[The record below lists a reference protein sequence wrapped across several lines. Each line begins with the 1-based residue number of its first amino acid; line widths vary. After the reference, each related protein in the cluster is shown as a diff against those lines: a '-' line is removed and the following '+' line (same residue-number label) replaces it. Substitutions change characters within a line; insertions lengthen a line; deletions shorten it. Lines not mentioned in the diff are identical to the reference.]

1 MKTYTI
7 YVRTF
12 QGIRNVDKI
21 YGTGWT
27 FQGIHN
33 VDNSN
38 KLDKIYD
45 TGWSVYATV
54 VGAKELVNTLLNS
67 KYKKSHAKEWCKKH
81 WVYNKDDIDVSEDDI
96 LYSLNCKFNV
106 YSAIDNRGHEVDL
119 MNIVRNF
126 PHPKKVY
133 KFRCG
138 SVPGISKGQWK
149 FANYYRKFPKP
160 KRDAEDVIDEVR
172 MYTRNYKVKDHVTP
186 NTWDDIER
194 SDVRDRSWKRHRDN
208 QFKRS
213 KPSYK
218 APKTDV
224 EENLGDLDENS
235 WDIE

>member
-1 MKTYTI
+1 MRTYTI

-12 QGIRNVDKI
+12 YGYRNI
-21 YGTGWT
+21 YNMT
-27 FQGIHN
+27 
-33 VDNSN
+33 

-54 VGAKELVNTLLNS
+54 VGAKELVNTILNS

-81 WVYNKDDIDVSEDDI
+81 YVYNREDIDVSEDDI
-96 LYSLNCKFNV
+96 LYSIGSKFNV
-106 YSAIDNRGHEVDL
+106 YTAIDDRGHEVNL
-119 MNIVRNF
+119 MNIVRNL
-126 PHPKKVY
+126 HVPKKVY
-133 KFRCG
+133 KFRCEP
-138 SVPGISKGQWK
+138 VPGVSKGQWK

-160 KRDAEDVIDEVR
+160 KKDAEDVIDEVK

-186 NTWDDIER
+186 NTYDDVVR

-218 APKTDV
+218 MSKTDI
-224 EENLGDLDENS
+224 ENLGDLDENS
-235 WDIE
+235 WDIK

>member
-1 MKTYTI
+1 MRTYTI

-12 QGIRNVDKI
+12 YGYRNI
-21 YGTGWT
+21 YNMT
-27 FQGIHN
+27 
-33 VDNSN
+33 
-38 KLDKIYD
+38 KLDKVYD
-45 TGWSVYATV
+45 SGWSFYAKV
-54 VGAKELVNTLLNS
+54 VGVKELINTILNS

-81 WVYNKDDIDVSEDDI
+81 YVYNREDIDVSEDDI
-96 LYSLNCKFNV
+96 LYSIGSKFNV
-106 YSAIDNRGHEVDL
+106 YSAIDDRGREVDL
-119 MNIVRNF
+119 MNIVRSL
-126 PHPKKVY
+126 HSPKKVY
-133 KFRCG
+133 KFRCEP
-138 SVPGISKGQWK
+138 VPGVSKGQWK
-149 FANYYRKFPKP
+149 FANYYRTFPKP
-160 KRDAEDVIDEVR
+160 KKDAEEVIDEVR

-224 EENLGDLDENS
+224 ENLGDLDENS

>member
-1 MKTYTI
+1 MRTYTI

-12 QGIRNVDKI
+12 YGYRNI
-21 YGTGWT
+21 YNMT
-27 FQGIHN
+27 
-33 VDNSN
+33 

-81 WVYNKDDIDVSEDDI
+81 WVYNKDDIDVAEDDI
-96 LYSLNCKFNV
+96 LHSIGSKFNV
-106 YSAIDNRGHEVDL
+106 YSAIDDRGREVDL

-149 FANYYRKFPKP
+149 FANYYRTFPKP

-186 NTWDDIER
+186 NTYDDIER

-224 EENLGDLDENS
+224 ENLGDLDENS

>member
-1 MKTYTI
+1 MRTYTI
-7 YVRTF
+7 YIRTF
-12 QGIRNVDKI
+12 QGMRNVDSM
-21 YGTGWT
+21 
-27 FQGIHN
+27 N
-33 VDNSN
+33 MN

-45 TGWSVYATV
+45 TGWSVYAIV
-54 VGAKELVNTLLNS
+54 VGAKELVNTILNT
-67 KYKKSHAKEWCKKH
+67 KYKKLHAKEWCKKH
-81 WVYNKDDIDVSEDDI
+81 YVYNREDIDVSEDDI
-96 LYSLNCKFNV
+96 LHSVCCKFNV
-106 YSAIDNRGHEVDL
+106 YTAIDDRGHEVNL
-119 MNIVRNF
+119 INIVKNSPRK
-126 PHPKKVY
+126 KKVY

-160 KRDAEDVIDEVR
+160 KKDAEDVIDEVR

-218 APKTDV
+218 APKTDI
-224 EENLGDLDENS
+224 EGDLDENS

>member
-1 MKTYTI
+1 MRTYTI

-12 QGIRNVDKI
+12 QGIRNVDSK
-21 YGTGWT
+21 
-27 FQGIHN
+27 
-33 VDNSN
+33 N

-67 KYKKSHAKEWCKKH
+67 KYKKLHAKEWCKKH
-81 WVYNKDDIDVSEDDI
+81 WVYNKDDIDVSEEDI
-96 LYSLNCKFNV
+96 LHSIGSKFNV
-106 YSAIDNRGHEVDL
+106 YSAIDNRGREVDL

-126 PHPKKVY
+126 PVPKKVY

-138 SVPGISKGQWK
+138 SVPGISKDQWK

-160 KRDAEDVIDEVR
+160 KRDAEDDIEEVR

-186 NTWDDIER
+186 NTYDDIER
-194 SDVRDRSWKRHRDN
+194 SDIRDRSWKRHRDN

-218 APKTDV
+218 VPKTDV
-224 EENLGDLDENS
+224 ENLGDLDENS

>member
-1 MKTYTI
+1 MRTYTI
-7 YVRTF
+7 YIRTF
-12 QGIRNVDKI
+12 QGIRNI
-21 YGTGWT
+21 Y
-27 FQGIHN
+27 N
-33 VDNSN
+33 MN

-54 VGAKELVNTLLNS
+54 VGAKELINTLLNS
-67 KYKKSHAKEWCKKH
+67 KYKKLHAKEWCKKH
-81 WVYNKDDIDVSEDDI
+81 WVNKDGMDVSEDDI
-96 LYSLNCKFNV
+96 LYSIGSKFNV
-106 YSAIDNRGHEVDL
+106 YSAIDDRGREVDL
-119 MNIVRNF
+119 MNIVRSF
-126 PHPKKVY
+126 PSPKKVY
-133 KFRCG
+133 KFRCEP
-138 SVPGISKGQWK
+138 VPGVSKGQWK

-160 KRDAEDVIDEVR
+160 KKDAEDDIEEVR

-218 APKTDV
+218 APKTDI
-224 EENLGDLDENS
+224 ENLGDLDENS

>member
-1 MKTYTI
+1 MRTYTI
-7 YVRTF
+7 YIRTF
-12 QGIRNVDKI
+12 QGIRNVD
-21 YGTGWT
+21 
-27 FQGIHN
+27 
-33 VDNSN
+33 SMN

-45 TGWSVYATV
+45 TGWSIYATV

-81 WVYNKDDIDVSEDDI
+81 WVYNKDDIDVAEDDI
-96 LYSLNCKFNV
+96 LHSIGGKFNV
-106 YSAIDNRGHEVDL
+106 YSAIDDRGHEVDL

-160 KRDAEDVIDEVR
+160 KKDAEEVIDEVR

-186 NTWDDIER
+186 NTYDDVVR

-218 APKTDV
+218 APKTDI
-224 EENLGDLDENS
+224 EGDLDENS
-235 WDIE
+235 WDFE

>member
-1 MKTYTI
+1 MRTYTI

-12 QGIRNVDKI
+12 QGIRNVD
-21 YGTGWT
+21 
-27 FQGIHN
+27 
-33 VDNSN
+33 SMN

-81 WVYNKDDIDVSEDDI
+81 WVYNKDDIDVAEDDI
-96 LYSLNCKFNV
+96 LHSIGSKFNV
-106 YSAIDNRGHEVDL
+106 YSAIDNRGQEVDL
-119 MNIVRNF
+119 MNIVRNY
-126 PHPKKVY
+126 PAPKKVY

-138 SVPGISKGQWK
+138 SVPGISKDQWK

-160 KRDAEDVIDEVR
+160 KKDAEEVIDEVR

-186 NTWDDIER
+186 NTYDDVIR

-218 APKTDV
+218 APKTDI
-224 EENLGDLDENS
+224 EGDLDENS

>member
-1 MKTYTI
+1 MRTYTI

-12 QGIRNVDKI
+12 YGYRNI
-21 YGTGWT
+21 YNMT
-27 FQGIHN
+27 
-33 VDNSN
+33 

-67 KYKKSHAKEWCKKH
+67 KYRKSHAKEWCKKH
-81 WVYNKDDIDVSEDDI
+81 YVYNREDIDVSEDDI
-96 LYSLNCKFNV
+96 LYSIGSKFNV
-106 YSAIDNRGHEVDL
+106 YSAIDDRGHEVNL
-119 MNIVRNF
+119 MNIVRNL
-126 PHPKKVY
+126 HVPKKVY
-133 KFRCG
+133 KFRCEP
-138 SVPGISKGQWK
+138 VPGVSNGQQK
-149 FANYYRKFPKP
+149 FANYYRKFPEP

-186 NTWDDIER
+186 NTYDDIER

-218 APKTDV
+218 APKADV
-224 EENLGDLDENS
+224 ENLGDLDENS

>member
-1 MKTYTI
+1 MRTYTI

-12 QGIRNVDKI
+12 YGYRNI
-21 YGTGWT
+21 YNMT
-27 FQGIHN
+27 
-33 VDNSN
+33 

-81 WVYNKDDIDVSEDDI
+81 YVYNREDIDVSEDDI
-96 LYSLNCKFNV
+96 LYSIGSKFNV
-106 YSAIDNRGHEVDL
+106 YTAIDDRGHEVNL
-119 MNIVRNF
+119 MNIVRNL
-126 PHPKKVY
+126 HVPKKVY
-133 KFRCG
+133 KFRCEP
-138 SVPGISKGQWK
+138 VPGVSKGQWK

-160 KRDAEDVIDEVR
+160 RRDAEDVIDEVR

-224 EENLGDLDENS
+224 ELDEND
-235 WDIE
+235 WDY

>member
-1 MKTYTI
+1 MRTYTI
-7 YVRTF
+7 YVRTYYRY
-12 QGIRNVDKI
+12 RNI
-21 YGTGWT
+21 YNMT
-27 FQGIHN
+27 
-33 VDNSN
+33 

-81 WVYNKDDIDVSEDDI
+81 YVYNREDIDVSEDDI
-96 LYSLNCKFNV
+96 LYSIGSKFNV
-106 YSAIDNRGHEVDL
+106 YSAIDDRGREVDL
-119 MNIVRNF
+119 MNIVRSF
-126 PHPKKVY
+126 HSLKKVY
-133 KFRCG
+133 KFRCEP
-138 SVPGISKGQWK
+138 VPGVSKGQWK

-160 KRDAEDVIDEVR
+160 KKDAEEVIDEVR

-186 NTWDDIER
+186 NTYDDVVR

-218 APKTDV
+218 AQKTDV
-224 EENLGDLDENS
+224 ENLGDLDENS

>member
-1 MKTYTI
+1 MRTYTI

-12 QGIRNVDKI
+12 QGIRNVD
-21 YGTGWT
+21 
-27 FQGIHN
+27 
-33 VDNSN
+33 SMN
-38 KLDKIYD
+38 KLGKIYD

-81 WVYNKDDIDVSEDDI
+81 WVYNKDDIDVAEDDI
-96 LYSLNCKFNV
+96 LHSISSKFNV
-106 YSAIDNRGHEVDL
+106 YSAIDDRGHEVDL

-160 KRDAEDVIDEVR
+160 KKDAEEVIDEVR

-218 APKTDV
+218 MSKTDV
-224 EENLGDLDENS
+224 ENLGDYDESS

>member
-1 MKTYTI
+1 MRTYTI

-12 QGIRNVDKI
+12 QGIRNVD
-21 YGTGWT
+21 
-27 FQGIHN
+27 
-33 VDNSN
+33 SMN

-96 LYSLNCKFNV
+96 LHSIGSKFNV
-106 YSAIDNRGHEVDL
+106 YSAIDDRGREVDL

-160 KRDAEDVIDEVR
+160 KKDAEDVIDEVR

-186 NTWDDIER
+186 NTYDDVVR

-224 EENLGDLDENS
+224 ENLGDLDENS
-235 WDIE
+235 WDFE

>member
-1 MKTYTI
+1 MRTYTI
-7 YVRTF
+7 YIRTF
-12 QGIRNVDKI
+12 HGYRNINDM
-21 YGTGWT
+21 
-27 FQGIHN
+27 
-33 VDNSN
+33 N

-45 TGWSVYATV
+45 TGWSVYAIV

-81 WVYNKDDIDVSEDDI
+81 YVYDREDIDVSENDI
-96 LYSLNCKFNV
+96 LYSLDSKFNV
-106 YSAIDNRGHEVDL
+106 YTAIDDRGHEVNL
-119 MNIVRNF
+119 INIVKNSPRK
-126 PHPKKVY
+126 KKVY

-160 KRDAEDVIDEVR
+160 KNDAEEAISEVR
-172 MYTRNYKVKDHVTP
+172 MYTRSYKVKDHITP

-218 APKTDV
+218 APKTDI
-224 EENLGDLDENS
+224 EGDLDENS